1 MSFDI
6 SHLLDGWEYQPG
18 QVMVRRFLGKDGKE
32 KIQLRVD
39 LGILQMNAHGRP
51 DGKQPHGYPT
61 LLEYFEAKAEEA
73 QEEEFSLSAED
84 CAQLQLE
91 ALQYHHRYICLLQLE
106 DYPGVLRDTERNL
119 SLLEFVEEHAQN
131 DEVAWSLHQFFPQIL
146 LMHLRGSAAL
156 ALQESDYP
164 GAISRIRDGIE
175 ELREFYHHHGRTEQA
190 EQSAE
195 LQSLEHWIGEIESK
209 RPRSKREQLE
219 LALDE
224 AVKREDYEKAAQVR
238 DELRNLKSS
247 D

>member
-1 MSFDI
+1 MNFDI

-51 DGKQPHGYPT
+51 DGKEPHGYPT
-61 LLEYFEAKAEEA
+61 LLEYYEAKAEGT
-73 QEEEFSLSAED
+73 EEFSLSAED

-106 DYPGVLRDTERNL
+106 DYAGVLRDTERNL
-119 SLLEFVEEHAQN
+119 NLLEFVEEHALS
-131 DEVAWSLHQFFPQIL
+131 DEVAWALHQFFPQIL
-146 LMHLRGSAAL
+146 LMHLRGSAAM
-156 ALQESDYP
+156 ALQESDYG
-164 GAISRIRDGIE
+164 GAITRIQDGME
-175 ELREFYHHHGRTEQA
+175 ELREFYHAHGRSELV

-195 LQSLEHWIGEIESK
+195 LQSLEHWISEIENK
-209 RPRSKREQLE
+209 RPRTKREQLE

-238 DELRNLKSS
+238 DELRNLEST

>member
-1 MSFDI
+1 MNFDI
-6 SHLLDGWEYQPG
+6 SHLLDGWEYQAG

-51 DGKQPHGYPT
+51 DGKKPHGHPT
-61 LLEYFEAKAEEA
+61 LLEYYQAKAKGAED
-73 QEEEFSLSAED
+73 FSLNADD
-84 CAQLQLE
+84 CTQLQLE

-106 DYPGVLRDTERNL
+106 DFQAVINDTERNL
-119 SLLEFVEEHAQN
+119 SVLEFVDEHAQN

-156 ALQESDYP
+156 SLQESNYP
-164 GAISRIRDGIE
+164 QAITRIREGMD
-175 ELREFYHHHGRTEQA
+175 ELREFYHQHGRSELI

-195 LQSLEHWIGEIESK
+195 LQSLEHWITEIESK
-209 RPRSKREQLE
+209 RPRTKREQLQ

-238 DELRNLKSS
+238 DQLRKMKST